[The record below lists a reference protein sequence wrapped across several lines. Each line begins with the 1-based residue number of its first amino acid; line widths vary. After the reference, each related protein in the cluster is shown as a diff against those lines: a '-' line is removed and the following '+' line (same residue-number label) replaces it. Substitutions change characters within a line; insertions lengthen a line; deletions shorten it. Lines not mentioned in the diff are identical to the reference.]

1 MKMLAVVTAAAALT
15 VGPWAVAAAA
25 AQPPPAQPGLPQPG
39 AAEPA
44 PGQPGAPAARTAAS
58 AHPPL
63 LPTREASVLYRISAR
78 GGPPIEV
85 RITTVPDA
93 TAMRIDMPDRTYM
106 LVNQAEHRMAMV
118 VPEELMVMDLPYQAG
133 VQDQFLLNSR
143 MKFTRRSVETVA
155 SVRCTSWDVLL
166 DDSHA
171 VVCVTD
177 DGVLL
182 RSVSV
187 DAEGKRSSIEAI
199 SVSYT
204 PAPAADF
211 LPPQGFDHM
220 AGPGG
225 TGGNGTGQ

>member
-1 MKMLAVVTAAAALT
+1 MRTFAVLTAAAALAA
-15 VGPWAVAAAA
+15 GPWTVAAAPT
-25 AQPPPAQPGLPQPG
+25 QPAPAQPGVVVPAPAQPVAPG
-39 AAEPA
+39 AHTAVPA
-44 PGQPGAPAARTAAS
+44 Q
-58 AHPPL
+58 PPL
-63 LPTREASVLYRISAR
+63 LPTREASVLYRISTR
-78 GGPPIEV
+78 DNQVIEV
-85 RITTVPDA
+85 RITTLPDA
-93 TAMRIDMPDRTYM
+93 VAMRIDMPDRTYM

-143 MKFTRRSVETVA
+143 MKFTRRGVDTVA
-155 SVRCTSWDVLL
+155 TVRCTSWDVLL
-166 DDSHA
+166 DGSHA

-177 DGVLL
+177 EGVLL

-187 DAEGKRSSIEAI
+187 DADGKRNTIEAI

-204 PAPAADF
+204 PAPASDF

-225 TGGNGTGQ
+225 LGGGGAGP